1 MPVELLMRPI
11 MRPII
16 LAKSTLISLHRRSS
30 RYVPHYIDLDESKC
44 FEYAYRKRFGT
55 GSKIWDVYDTK
66 AEGSGPMGP
75 TTQKDSLFWF
85 SRSRAVKGAYKMYSS
100 QIRHTGPKGEDEPV
114 ATCRAGVRSNVLLI
128 RAPSAPV
135 SELGWHP
142 ITHKVDALDAYKM
155 FTLADGNT
163 YQWTTE
169 GKFLEKVKNLG
180 EKESEVRER
189 IGRVVPAG
197 NVGFNLIVDETKIPR
212 EIALC
217 TALCSWVDQWNT
229 NLAFGGI
236 YYARQPFHA
245 SWKRD

>member
-1 MPVELLMRPI
+1 MPVELLMRPV
-11 MRPII
+11 MRP
-16 LAKSTLISLHRRSS
+16 LVLVKSILISPHRRSS
-30 RYVPHYIDLDESKC
+30 RYIPHYIDLDESRC
-44 FEYAYRKRFGT
+44 SEYAYRKRFGT

-66 AEGSGPMGP
+66 AEGSGPAGP
-75 TTQKDSLFWF
+75 TSQKDSLFWF
-85 SRSRAVKGAYKMYSS
+85 SRSRAVKGAYKMYSA

-114 ATCRAGVRSNVLLI
+114 ATCRAGIRSNVLLI

-135 SELGWHP
+135 AELGWHP
-142 ITHKVDALDAYKM
+142 ISHKVDALGSYRM

-189 IGRVVPAG
+189 IARVVPAG
-197 NVGFNLIVDETKIPR
+197 SVGFNLIVDDTKIPR
-212 EIALC
+212 EIALSS
-217 TALCSWVDQWNT
+217 ALISWVDQWNT
-229 NLAFGGI
+229 NLSLGGI

-245 SWKRD
+245 RWKRD